1 VNLSIVLAM
10 TLTDLPNERPNE
22 HPKTPQNDIFKPRI
36 KSGLKAVD
44 PNQLLYAEDLLCYY
58 KFALEGRTASQVLRQ
73 WAQDYPVEWIRLAI
87 IEALYQGRYKAVS
100 VEQIL
105 QNWQRRS
112 QAQPR
117 FDDEF
122 AQLIRQRLPDNLAA
136 ISTETTSAVAALA
149 ADIHSSAHI
158 KHDDLRS
165 VGDHRR
171 LPATTH
177 HLDDLTQFVQTRR
190 SRRSA
195 VDAVINHAEA
205 NIDRAADQAKQQLT
219 QSTTPEEAAGNETTA
234 PSTTAIHQ
242 FTPTPQNAELIARL
256 KSVSTPPD
264 SPDA

>member
-1 VNLSIVLAM
+1 M
-10 TLTDLPNERPNE
+10 TTTDDSPNDRPKG
-22 HPKTPQNDIFKPRI
+22 PPNDIFKPRI

-58 KFALEGRTASQVLRQ
+58 KFALEGRTAAQVLRQ

-105 QNWQRRS
+105 QIWERRS

-136 ISTETTSAVAALA
+136 ISTETTSAVSALA

-158 KHDDLRS
+158 KHD
-165 VGDHRR
+165 RR
-171 LPATTH
+171 LPATTN

-190 SRRSA
+190 SRLPA

-205 NIDRAADQAKQQLT
+205 NVDRAADQAKQQLT
-219 QSTTPEEAAGNETTA
+219 QAPALADAAGDDTNVA
-234 PSTTAIHQ
+234 STKAIHQ
-242 FTPTPQNAELIARL
+242 FTPTIQNAELIARL
-256 KSVSTPPD
+256 KSVSTPP
-264 SPDA
+264 SSTAS